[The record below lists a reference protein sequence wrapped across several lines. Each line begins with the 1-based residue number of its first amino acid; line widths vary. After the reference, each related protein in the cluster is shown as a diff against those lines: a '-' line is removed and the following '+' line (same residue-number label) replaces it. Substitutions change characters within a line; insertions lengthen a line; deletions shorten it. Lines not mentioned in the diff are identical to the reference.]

1 LRFDVDTNFC
11 TTNNPQPVWSYNTF
25 GAGYYYINSN
35 YSAYYYVSPSTHTDF
50 TNQVLTI
57 DPTSCAGTTTTTTTL
72 APTTTTT
79 TTLAP
84 TTTTTTTAAPSF
96 YYTNAYRNT
105 CGGVNPCDDDGVEV
119 VLRSTTP
126 LSNGSWYSDG
136 TKSYQPYGG
145 TSGPSYDVDVDSI
158 IYTEASSCETACNNV

>member
-1 LRFDVDTNFC
+1 
-11 TTNNPQPVWSYNTF
+11 VWSYNTF

-35 YSAYYYVSPSTHTDF
+35 YSAYYYLSAFSHTDF
-50 TNQVLTI
+50 TNQVITI
-57 DPTSCAGTTTTTTTL
+57 DPTSCAGTTTTTTTTL

-79 TTLAP
+79 TT
-84 TTTTTTTAAPSF
+84 TAAPSF
-96 YYTNAYRNT
+96 YYNNAYRNT
-105 CGGVNPCDDDGVEV
+105 CGGANPCTDDGVEV

-126 LSNGSWYSDG
+126 LNNGSWYSDG